1 MTASTSKAPI
11 WTKSFISNFIINFF
25 IFMTFYALLTALP
38 IYVVEDL
45 NRSNAEAGLVITVF
59 MLSAILV
66 RPVWGKL
73 LERFGKK
80 ICLII
85 GMILFM
91 LTTVVYVWVD
101 QFASLL
107 VLRFIHGIWFS
118 VITTA
123 TGAIAADIIPK
134 ERRGEGLGYHAMSMN
149 LAVVFGPFLAL
160 TLLQFTTFTVLFVL
174 FTVLAVAGVLFSFV
188 IKVEHSVPPAAARKF
203 TASDLLERSV
213 IPIAVIG
220 GLIAF
225 SYSGIISFIS
235 IYAKSL
241 GLTQAA
247 SYFFVVFAVVMLLSR
262 PFVGRLFDR
271 KGPAIVMIPS
281 FIVFAAGMLLLSFT
295 DTAWMLL
302 MSGALIGLGYG
313 SLVPC
318 FQTLA
323 IQRAHPSRSGHATST
338 FFTFFDIG
346 IAGGSYILGML
357 ATDLG
362 YSSLYLYASGLIIL
376 TLFIFTAVTRKKQ
389 TSYLP
394 QDHAS

>member
-1 MTASTSKAPI
+1 MTETSKAPI
-11 WTKSFISNFIINFF
+11 WTKSFISNFLINFF
-25 IFMTFYALLTALP
+25 IFLTFYALLTALP

-45 NRSNAEAGLVITVF
+45 GKTNAEAGLVITVF

-66 RPVWGKL
+66 RPVWGRL
-73 LERFGKK
+73 LERYGKK
-80 ICLII
+80 LCLII

-91 LTTVVYVWVD
+91 LTTVVYMWVD
-101 QFASLL
+101 QFTGLL
-107 VLRFIHGIWFS
+107 IVRFIHGIWFS

-160 TLLQFTTFTVLFVL
+160 TMLQFTTFSVLFIVFSVL
-174 FTVLAVAGVLFSFV
+174 SAAGVLFSFLIEV
-188 IKVEHSVPPAAARKF
+188 KQDTTPAPARKF
-203 TASDLLERSV
+203 SASDLLERSV
-213 IPIAVIG
+213 VPFALIG
-220 GLIAF
+220 GLVAF

-241 GLTQAA
+241 GLAQAA

-271 KGPAIVMIPS
+271 RGPAIVMIPS
-281 FIVFAAGMLLLSFT
+281 FIIFAAGMMMLSFT
-295 DTAWMLL
+295 DSAWMLL
-302 MSGALIGLGYG
+302 FSGALIGLGYG

-318 FQTLA
+318 FQTLS
-323 IQRAHPSRSGHATST
+323 IQKAPPARSGHATST

-346 IAGGSYILGML
+346 IAGGSYILGIL
-357 ATDLG
+357 AADLG
-362 YSSLYLYASGLIIL
+362 YASLYFSASILIL
-376 TLFIFTAVTRKKQ
+376 VTLLIFTAVIRKKQ
-389 TSYLP
+389 NNLVAKEHLS
-394 QDHAS
+394 